1 MSEYVVGV
9 DEVGRGS
16 LVGSAIICAFR
27 SQNSLLDK
35 LPFSV
40 SDSKKINKKKREEI
54 YEYFRSNK
62 GFEYNYQIIFGK
74 KKFIERFNIHN
85 VVLQS
90 MKQSIILLS
99 KKSDTIIIDGKFIPS
114 EMKGYKVKSL
124 IKADDKINQ
133 VSAASIIAK
142 VFRDK
147 LLLKLHSLD
156 GNYQWNKNAGY
167 GTKSHLS
174 AIYTHGVSKYHRTT
188 YQPISK
194 LIKKLST

>member
-27 SQNSLLDK
+27 SQNSLFDK

-40 SDSKKINKKKREEI
+40 SDSKKINKQKREQI
-54 YEYFRSNK
+54 YEYFRSHK